1 MTLSDA
7 LFDVPAPTSPAEG
20 PAPLHPVA
28 RLLDLAGEYTRHND
42 ALDVLDDLS
51 APDPGAYARSA
62 HHLAEQTTAAINAVA
77 ELRLFGHAN
86 LTAALTRLTQVAY
99 LADAAGH
106 HDLPTSRKFTAFAP
120 EAVVDSAALIA
131 AHQRRRRSGH
141 APEPDDRLDAVQQA
155 ALHEIALGHVVRT
168 SSQGRDY
175 VHSTGAR
182 VPIGTLRSLE
192 ANGLTARVQESAPP
206 AYVGGGRQDRIR
218 LSPAGA
224 AALATVIARTPA
236 GSPPGPPP
244 APTPTKATTRRR
256 S

>member
-20 PAPLHPVA
+20 HAPLHPVA

-51 APDPGAYARSA
+51 VPDPGAYARSA
-62 HHLAEQTTAAINAVA
+62 QRLAEQTTAVINAVVD
-77 ELRLFGHAN
+77 LRLFDHAN
-86 LTAALTRLTQVAY
+86 LTAALTRLAQVAY

-106 HDLPTSRKFTAFAP
+106 HDLPTSREFTAFAP
-120 EAVVDSAALIA
+120 EAVVDSAARIA

-168 SSQGRDY
+168 RSQGRDY

-192 ANGLTARVQESAPP
+192 ANGLTERVRESAPP

-224 AALATVIARTPA
+224 AALATVIGCTPA
-236 GSPPGPPP
+236 SASPIQPSPP
-244 APTPTKATTRRR
+244 AATKTAARVR
-256 S
+256 